1 MLYSA
6 FDFDQSFPSPV
17 YIFKLKHTNQFCL
30 PNIKKWL
37 FSNGCFNFCI
47 DLIGQFLLPQ
57 IVFQTGSPLR
67 RSIFSSMGFFSFILD
82 DELRLCDLK
91 NKQPDMIDDAGDQQR
106 RQCIEHADLCCP
118 FDRMR
123 LSCGC
128 RQSADAGHIEANG
141 EDEGQTLRLGEVG
154 G

>member
-1 MLYSA
+1 
-6 FDFDQSFPSPV
+6 
-17 YIFKLKHTNQFCL
+17 
-30 PNIKKWL
+30 
-37 FSNGCFNFCI
+37 
-47 DLIGQFLLPQ
+47 
-57 IVFQTGSPLR
+57 
-67 RSIFSSMGFFSFILD
+67 MGFFSFILD

-91 NKQPDMIDDAGDQQR
+91 NKQPDMIDNAGDQQR

-128 RQSADAGHIEANG
+128 RQSADAGHIEADG

-154 G
+154 V